1 VPQRR
6 NHCPKKNNPAPGRKV
21 FLAPRDY
28 MSAGLAQSLARKS
41 EVIEYVMS
49 LQNK

>member
-1 VPQRR
+1 
-6 NHCPKKNNPAPGRKV
+6 
-21 FLAPRDY
+21 
-28 MSAGLAQSLARKS
+28 MSAGLAQSLARKG

>member
-1 VPQRR
+1 
-6 NHCPKKNNPAPGRKV
+6 
-21 FLAPRDY
+21 